1 MAQLI
6 ISIAALIAAT
16 FVAYHIGW
24 LKGYRDCMDV
34 YFKSQNRDKE

>member
-6 ISIAALIAAT
+6 ISIAALI
-16 FVAYHIGW
+16 AYHIGW